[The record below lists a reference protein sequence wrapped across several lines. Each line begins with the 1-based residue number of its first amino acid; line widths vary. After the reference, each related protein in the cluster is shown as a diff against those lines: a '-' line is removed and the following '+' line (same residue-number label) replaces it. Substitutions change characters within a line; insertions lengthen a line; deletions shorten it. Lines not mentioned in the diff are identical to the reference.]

1 MYNQLCE
8 KYRRDDVKRNY
19 DLDERY
25 PYACDFYI
33 VSEDKFI
40 EFQGH
45 WTHGKKPFKPEEKDS
60 QEKLNKWKEK
70 AKTSKFY

>member
-1 MYNQLCE
+1 ML
-8 KYRRDDVKRNY
+8 VI
-19 DLDERY
+19 
-25 PYACDFYI
+25 YI

-45 WTHGKKPFKPEEKDS
+45 WTHGKKPFNPEEKDC

>member
-1 MYNQLCE
+1 MPLTVEPCHL
-8 KYRRDDVKRNY
+8 VFPAPV
-19 DLDERY
+19 LY
-25 PYACDFYI
+25 PFACDFYI

-45 WTHGKKPFKPEEKDS
+45 WTHGKKPFNPEEKDC